1 MKKIVLAT
9 NNENKVREIK
19 HIIED
24 IDLEI
29 LTKKEV
35 GLKSVEV
42 EETEDTLEGN
52 SLIKANA
59 LKARLSDEYIV
70 VADDT
75 GLFVDALNGE
85 PGVNTSRYG
94 GEEHND
100 EKNNAKL
107 LKNLEGLPMEKR
119 SAKFRTVIAI
129 VEDGKEPAFV
139 EGECKGHI
147 ATEKRGDTGFGYDP
161 VFIPENSEKTFSQMT
176 ETGKNKVSHR
186 RRAIEELNKY
196 LKENY
201 PA

>member
-42 EETEDTLEGN
+42 EETEETLEGN

-59 LKARLSDEYIV
+59 LKARLSEEYIV

-75 GLFVDALNGE
+75 GLFVDVLDGA

-100 EKNNAKL
+100 EKNIAKL

-119 SAKFRTVIAI
+119 SARFKTVIAI

-139 EGECKGHI
+139 EGICEGHI
-147 ATEKRGDTGFGYDP
+147 ATEKRGDSGFGYDP
-161 VFIPENSEKTFSQMT
+161 VFIPENSDKTFSQMS

-186 RRAIEELNKY
+186 RRAIEELNKF